1 MVLKALN
8 DIWIAIRAFDE
19 QAMTFAS
26 IAVLIYI
33 FFIIIKYI
41 YRKLRH
47 KKCDSIWQMVISICL
62 FGILC
67 IYLSYLISLTLS
79 GREAGSRS
87 NKINLELFGT
97 FSTDGSISKNAAE
110 NVLLFIPFGI
120 LVPLMGHFF
129 KRWWNLTLLAFISSM
144 LIELTQ
150 LITARGYFE
159 VDDIVLNTLGALL
172 GYMAFSVCYHSY
184 IDIKK
189 KTEIPLNKHEIQINR
204 VTLFVIQLLP
214 VILVTM
220 MIFRFSGDNAEESSA
235 LSLFV
240 TEKLLIV
247 KNKILGTGLTAEKIY
262 NLAVKR
268 EGTVR
273 TLAHMI
279 EYALLTVVT
288 FVFIYCRRISNYL
301 SYIITFVF
309 VIVIACCDEVH
320 QINSPGRSASI
331 ADVGVDSLAAIIVL
345 AFILLLSAFLR
356 YYRVRSKVKN
366 LKKELLD
373 IKNMKN

>member
-1 MVLKALN
+1 M
-8 DIWIAIRAFDE
+8 
-19 QAMTFAS
+19 Q
-26 IAVLIYI
+26 
-33 FFIIIKYI
+33 
-41 YRKLRH
+41 
-47 KKCDSIWQMVISICL
+47 
-62 FGILC
+62 
-67 IYLSYLISLTLS
+67 
-79 GREAGSRS
+79 
-87 NKINLELFGT
+87 
-97 FSTDGSISKNAAE
+97 AE